1 MRTFSVAAV
10 AAFALALCASA
21 AHAFPLSIAPG
32 GPVTATSS
40 SFVVQAGP
48 LVVRCTSMS
57 LGGTFGTGPVAGGGV
72 IAAITGGS
80 ATCSPPV
87 ALVLPW
93 QLQALALLLDS
104 GGAIVGI
111 AGKVANV
118 TMLVGP
124 CTYTGT
130 IPVLIG
136 QPSGS
141 SQTMTVRPT
150 DTRHPPL
157 TGAPPALCPTAR
169 VVAGATFSISP
180 VQTFS

>member
-1 MRTFSVAAV
+1 MRAFSAAAI
-10 AAFALALCASA
+10 AAFFMALCASA
-21 AHAFPLSIAPG
+21 AHAFPLSISPG
-32 GPVTATSS
+32 GAVAATSS
-40 SFVVQAGP
+40 NFVVQGGP
-48 LVVRCTSMS
+48 LVVRCSSMS
-57 LGGTFGTGPVAGGGV
+57 LSGPFGTGPVAAGGV
-72 IAAITGGS
+72 IAGITGGS
-80 ATCSPPV
+80 ATCSSPV
-87 ALVLPW
+87 TLSLPW

-104 GGAIVGI
+104 GGAITGI
-111 AGKVANV
+111 AGKVAGV
-118 TMLVGP
+118 SMIVGP

-130 IPVLIG
+130 IPVLTG

-157 TGAPPALCPTAR
+157 TGTPAALCPSAR